1 MALIIALLFF
11 ITAGNVYPGGKQQEQ
26 VQTKQDPPVES
37 QASQTPTQIT
47 TDNKNEQLAPVSN
60 ARVTNTRAETV
71 TKALATAYPH
81 RISKA
86 EFRDGDWAVLIY
98 DTWYYFADGKFLPE
112 ELRASADNYNP
123 QTFYNYPAELPTW
136 KAPSQEEAARYKE
149 MAKNRNR
156 DSVKRSTLFFD
167 DLWRAHN
174 KDESFQ
180 RIKSI
185 RFLGHSVMVHYS
197 ILSELSLVEDKI
209 LTLAKTNPHIQTWIK
224 SIDTA
229 TAWNWRNIADTQS
242 RSFHAYGAAIDILP
256 KSLGGKETYWLWA
269 TRKRLEWW
277 NVSYKDRYHPPAEVI
292 KAFESYGFIW
302 GGKWLFYD
310 TMHFEYRPELLLLSG
325 MEINNIR

>member
-1 MALIIALLFF
+1 MAIILALLFF
-11 ITAGNVYPGGKQQEQ
+11 ITAGNVYPGGGKQQAP
-26 VQTKQDPPVES
+26 VIQTS
-37 QASQTPTQIT
+37 QNPTQIKN
-47 TDNKNEQLAPVSN
+47 DNKEQSAPSSN
-60 ARVTNTRAETV
+60 SNTTANTRAEIV
-71 TKALATAYPH
+71 TKALATAYPQ

-86 EFRDGDWAVLIY
+86 EFKDGDWAVLIY
-98 DTWYYFADGKFLPE
+98 DTWYYYENGKFLPA
-112 ELRASADNYNP
+112 ELRASADNYSP
-123 QTFYNYPAELPTW
+123 QTFYNYPAELPPW
-136 KAPSQEEAARYKE
+136 KAPSSEEAARYRE
-149 MAKNRNR
+149 MVKNRNR
-156 DSVKRSTLFFD
+156 DSVKRSTLFLD

-224 SIDTA
+224 NIDSA

-242 RSFHAYGAAIDILP
+242 RSFHSYGAAIDILP

-269 TRKRLEWW
+269 ARKRPEWW
-277 NVSYKDRYHPPAEVI
+277 NVSYNERYHPPVEVI
-292 KAFESYGFIW
+292 QAFESYGFIW

-310 TMHFEYRPELLLLSG
+310 TMHFEYRPEILLLSG
-325 MEINNIR
+325 IEINNIR